1 MDPDIPP
8 PGAAHSLAADPRF
21 AELRGAYRR
30 FVFPVTAAFL
40 IWFLTYVL
48 CSAYA
53 RDFMAK
59 KVVGNVNVALVFGLL
74 QFVSTFGIALAY
86 SLFANRRLDPL
97 AAELRAAVAAVP
109 AARSSADADPAM
121 SETADSAAD
130 PAELPEPADPA
141 DPTEE
146 ASA

>member
-1 MDPDIPP
+1 MDPDIQP
-8 PGAAHSLAADPRF
+8 PGAAHSLAGDPRF

-30 FVFPVTAAFL
+30 FVFPLTAAFL
-40 IWFLTYVL
+40 VWFLAYVL

-86 SLFANRRLDPL
+86 GWFATRRLDPL
-97 AAELRAAVAAVP
+97 AMDLRATVAAVP
-109 AARSSADADPAM
+109 GARSEAADAATDGSADPA
-121 SETADSAAD
+121 D
-130 PAELPEPADPA
+130 LPEPAEPA

>member
-1 MDPDIPP
+1 
-8 PGAAHSLAADPRF
+8 
-21 AELRGAYRR
+21 
-30 FVFPVTAAFL
+30 
-40 IWFLTYVL
+40 VL

-86 SLFANRRLDPL
+86 GRYANRRLDPL
-97 AAELRAAVAAVP
+97 AEGLRASVAAVP
-109 AARSSADADPAM
+109 GARSEVVD
-121 SETADSAAD
+121 TVT
-130 PAELPEPADPA
+130 EPT